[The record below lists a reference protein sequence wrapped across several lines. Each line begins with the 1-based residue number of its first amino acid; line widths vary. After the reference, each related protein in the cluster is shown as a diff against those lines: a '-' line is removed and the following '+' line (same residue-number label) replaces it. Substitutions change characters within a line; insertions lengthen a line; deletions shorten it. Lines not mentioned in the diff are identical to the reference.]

1 MTEEQE
7 AEGWLIRGWK
17 PPPFNRR
24 LLVSGSAGE
33 KTAPFMPT
41 VPKPDKNEKSI
52 VINKQVGG
60 RFHGKKSGVP
70 GEPGYRPI
78 RLPPPPLE
86 DEW

>member
-17 PPPFNRR
+17 PPPFNRK

-41 VPKPDKNEKSI
+41 VPKPENSEKI
-52 VINKQVGG
+52 IAINKQVGAD
-60 RFHGKKSGVP
+60 FTVKK
-70 GEPGYRPI
+70 E
-78 RLPPPPLE
+78 
-86 DEW
+86 

>member
-17 PPPFNRR
+17 PPPFNRK

-41 VPKPDKNEKSI
+41 VPKPDKSEESI
-52 VINKQVGG
+52 AINKQVGAD
-60 RFHGKKSGVP
+60 FTVKKELRTGGAGISTH
-70 GEPGYRPI
+70 
-78 RLPPPPLE
+78 
-86 DEW
+86 